1 MESSIYTS
9 PPELFGCFSD
19 PSNSEL
25 NVSNVL
31 TLVPPGQ
38 AGQHTFTIR
47 GGASGQLT
55 LASSPDPNAFAI
67 TYDIVI
73 QSNPP
78 FPNKV
83 SFNPPPPPPGPVVP
97 PEPVSSPSTDF
108 SIDTPTAM
116 DQHSPKD
123 PPACMRFDITMYIPR
138 SLRQLTVNV
147 STPVQIIFSPQA
159 HIELDSL
166 SIIITKPH
174 PDSRID
180 SSESVQARFIS
191 IEMETGL
198 IQGLLSLGE
207 SSKITNWYGE
217 IRLDTIP
224 NVPMDFSSPSKALL
238 EKTSYGK
245 VEIHYLRNKAYRRRP
260 IESWHT
266 MGTGNRSTG
275 RFDYGCSGFNGVL
288 YSNSSEYNITNP
300 SLWKPK
306 RLETVEGS
314 AWPIMFGNRTGE
326 DKVFIRSGSGSIVLP
341 DSSHI

>member
-9 PPELFGCFSD
+9 PPELFGCFTD
-19 PSNSEL
+19 LSNSEL

-31 TLVPPGQ
+31 TRVPPGQ

-55 LASSPDPNAFAI
+55 LASSPDPDAFAI
-67 TYDIVI
+67 TYDIDI

-83 SFNPPPPPPGPVVP
+83 SFNPPPSPGPALP
-97 PEPVSSPSTDF
+97 PSTDF
-108 SIDTPTAM
+108 SIDTPTTM
-116 DQHSPKD
+116 VQHSPKD
-123 PPACMRFDITMYIPR
+123 PPACMRFEITMYIPR

-166 SIIITKPH
+166 SIIIANPH
-174 PDSRID
+174 PNSRID

-207 SSKITNWYGE
+207 TSKITNWDGE

-238 EKTSYGK
+238 QTTSYGK

-275 RFDYGCSGFNGVL
+275 RFDYGCSGFNGVM
-288 YSNSSEYNITNP
+288 YSNSSEYNISNP
-300 SLWKPK
+300 SLWKSK
-306 RLETVEGS
+306 RLDAVEGS

-326 DKVFIRSGSGSIVLP
+326 DKIFISSGSGSIVLP